1 MRATEKNFG
10 SRSSQKKSNFA
21 SRQKQEKTF
30 TQAHKALE
38 LNNLN
43 SFTNKVAKISILNSC
58 TNVIAKINIRVF
70 KI

>member
-1 MRATEKNFG
+1 MSEKERFCVAA
-10 SRSSQKKSNFA
+10 KA
-21 SRQKQEKTF
+21 VKTF

-43 SFTNKVAKISILNSC
+43 SFTNKVAKINTLNSC
-58 TNVIAKINIRVF
+58 TNVVAKINIRIF